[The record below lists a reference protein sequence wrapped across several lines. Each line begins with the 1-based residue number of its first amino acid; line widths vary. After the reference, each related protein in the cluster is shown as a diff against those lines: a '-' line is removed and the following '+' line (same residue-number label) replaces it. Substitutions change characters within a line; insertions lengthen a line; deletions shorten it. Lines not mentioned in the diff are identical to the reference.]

1 MHTYWRENAC
11 QTLFTDWKKEV
22 AMSESAQR
30 LINKFN
36 RIKTL
41 PHVVT
46 KLSGLIND
54 ENSTMKDFEDVI
66 KMDPTLVVRL
76 LRLVNSPYYGL
87 AQKVD
92 SIGRAIAFIGMKN
105 LYSLAVTDAIKN
117 IFTSSEDQDRIYSRK
132 QLWMHCAAVSICSKV
147 LAERI
152 FGVNGDNAYLCG
164 ILHDFGII
172 VEEQVAGDDFTAI
185 FDAYDFTATIDTF
198 ERQFLGTDHCEIGY
212 LLTRDWEMPENVQ
225 QAIRDHHQSLDGIE
239 PDSLTGILQIAE
251 YLTTQLGYT
260 IITGAP
266 ATLSPTLTRH
276 LQENMDEY
284 RVLLEDLPEE
294 MEKAQAL
301 YGSE

>member
-1 MHTYWRENAC
+1 
-11 QTLFTDWKKEV
+11 
-22 AMSESAQR
+22 
-30 LINKFN
+30 
-36 RIKTL
+36 
-41 PHVVT
+41 
-46 KLSGLIND
+46 
-54 ENSTMKDFEDVI
+54 MKDFEDVI

-92 SIGRAIAFIGMKN
+92 SIGRAVAFIGMKN
-105 LYSLAVTDAIKN
+105 LYNLAVTDAIKN
-117 IFTSSEDQDRIYSRK
+117 IFTSSEDQDQIYSRK

-152 FGVNGDNAYLCG
+152 FGVNGDDAYLCG

-172 VEEQVAGDDFTAI
+172 VEEQVAGDDFIAI
-185 FDAYDFTATIDTF
+185 FDVYDFTATIDTF
-198 ERQFLGTDHCEIGY
+198 ERQLLGTDHCEIGY
-212 LLTRDWEMPENVQ
+212 LLTRDWEMPENIQ
-225 QAIRDHHQSLDGIE
+225 HAIRDHHQSLDDVE
-239 PDSLTGILQIAE
+239 PNSLSGILQIAE

-266 ATLSPTLTRH
+266 ATLSPTLTNH

-284 RVLLEDLPEE
+284 QVLLEDLPEE
-294 MEKAQAL
+294 MEKAQDL

>member
-1 MHTYWRENAC
+1 
-11 QTLFTDWKKEV
+11 
-22 AMSESAQR
+22 MSQPARR
-30 LINKFN
+30 LIKNFNK
-36 RIKTL
+36 IKTL

-46 KLSGLIND
+46 RLSRLIND

-76 LRLVNSPYYGL
+76 LQLVNSPYYGL

-92 SIGRAIAFIGMKN
+92 SIGRAVAFIGMKN
-105 LYSLAVTDAIKN
+105 LYNLAVTDAIKN
-117 IFTSSEDQDRIYSRK
+117 IFTSSEARGQIYSRK

-152 FGVNGDNAYLCG
+152 FGINGDDAYLCG

-185 FDAYDFTATIDTF
+185 FDSYDFTATIDIF
-198 ERQFLGTDHCEIGY
+198 EQRQLGTDHCQIGY
-212 LLTRDWEMPENVQ
+212 LLTRDWQMPENIQ
-225 QAIRDHHQSLDGIE
+225 HAIRDHHQRLDCVE

-251 YLTTQLGYT
+251 YLTTQLGYSV
-260 IITGAP
+260 ISGAP
-266 ATLSPTLTRH
+266 AILSLTLSNH

-294 MEKAQAL
+294 MEKAQDL